1 MEFGTGIDT
10 LDTLVLYTMSKEAAE
25 LVKQRF
31 IELGA
36 NGESVSYMDC
46 VLFDSALE
54 VLGEEQEYYGY
65 ADDEWADIIKQR
77 NDALTRFKTVKTIDV
92 TDTWREV
99 LS

>member
-1 MEFGTGIDT
+1 MAAGTSIET
-10 LDTLVLYTMSKEAAE
+10 MDTLVKYTMSKTAAG

-31 IELGA
+31 MEMVKH
-36 NGESVSYMDC
+36 GESVSYMDC

-65 ADDEWADIIKQR
+65 ADDEWAEMTKSR
-77 NDALTRFKTVKTIDV
+77 KEAEKRFHAVKTVDV

>member
-1 MEFGTGIDT
+1 MASGTKIETMDT
-10 LDTLVLYTMSKEAAE
+10 LIKYTMSKEAAE

-46 VLFDSALE
+46 VLFDTALE
-54 VLGEEQEYYGY
+54 VLGEEQAYYGY
-65 ADDEWADIIKQR
+65 ADDEWREMMRVRLDGEK
-77 NDALTRFKTVKTIDV
+77 RFKVVRTIDV